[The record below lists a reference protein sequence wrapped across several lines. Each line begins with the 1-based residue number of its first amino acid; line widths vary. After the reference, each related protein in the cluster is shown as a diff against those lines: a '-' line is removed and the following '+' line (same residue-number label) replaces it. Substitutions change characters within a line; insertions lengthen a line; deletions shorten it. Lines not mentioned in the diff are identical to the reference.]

1 MSDGLPSDHAV
12 VNSHRAHVE
21 GMGRTRRPRVP
32 VPDGVDVAVGDIIR
46 LSLEGQTYHSQ
57 ATEAL
62 DGDVDIRGAFG
73 NARLARTPDEGEN
86 RFPAWI
92 ESVGLGVGDP
102 VLVDVVTPGYK
113 LGLRRP
119 GERVVYEG
127 TDPPS
132 SSLSDIARNLDG

>member
-1 MSDGLPSDHAV
+1 LP
-12 VNSHRAHVE
+12 E
-21 GMGRTRRPRVP
+21 
-32 VPDGVDVAVGDIIR
+32 GVDVAVGDVIR
-46 LSLEGQTYHSQ
+46 LSLEGQSYHAQ
-57 ATEAL
+57 AAEAL
-62 DGDVDIRGAFG
+62 DGGVDVRGAFG
-73 NARLARTPDEGEN
+73 NARLARTASEGEN
-86 RFPAWI
+86 HLPTWA